1 MAKRDVDRPR
11 RDQPGSEPGLRI
23 NGSGQAVGE
32 SELAGA
38 RHAVLWAADGTVTD
52 LGGDLRDAARRLN
65 DAGQVLLAVPGGGAR
80 WQNGQRT
87 SLGDVSLPTDLNEAG
102 LVVGI
107 GPGTADNDFPFRWN
121 DGVTTVIDLLP
132 PVGNRQAVNLDV
144 NERGQVIGRQ
154 CAASAGCR
162 GGALSSFWENG
173 VTTAIPT
180 LGGSRSDVVASTEPS
195 TTTTQPGTT
204 TTTQPTTTTTRPEDG
219 PVYSCGGVSGNGA
232 RTPATAARA
241 GTRLGAARRSPPSP
255 EPSPTTRP
263 TPWPGRTRR
272 RAWAR

>member
-1 MAKRDVDRPR
+1 MP
-11 RDQPGSEPGLRI
+11 
-23 NGSGQAVGE
+23 
-32 SELAGA
+32 
-38 RHAVLWAADGTVTD
+38 WAADGTVTD
-52 LGGDLRDAARRLN
+52 PGGDLRDAARRLN

-107 GPGTADNDFPFRWN
+107 GPGTADNDFPGFRWN

-180 LGGSRSDVVASTEPS
+180 LGGSRSDVVAIDRAQHHNHATRHHHDDPAHDDHNPARGR
-195 TTTTQPGTT
+195 PGVQLRRGVGERGTDT
-204 TTTQPTTTTTRPEDG
+204 CDG
-219 PVYSCGGVSGNGA
+219 G
-232 RTPATAARA
+232 
-241 GTRLGAARRSPPSP
+241 
-255 EPSPTTRP
+255 
-263 TPWPGRTRR
+263 PGRDE
-272 RAWAR
+272 ARSCETVTAVP